1 MSVAAVSVDAAVD
14 APRIAVP
21 LDARVEAPH
30 RTITSG
36 DAGAGAPRIT
46 AAPVDAGVDAM
57 IALGGGDTPRAAA
70 ARADTAVVLVAGK
83 APTKDRTTSASA
95 VRSAARSGGWQ
106 LVETPLTESEVT
118 TILACL
124 KAPQRCLQPPVL
136 RGTSR

>member
-1 MSVAAVSVDAAVD
+1 M
-14 APRIAVP
+14 RRTFP
-21 LDARVEAPH
+21 LLVL
-30 RTITSG
+30 TSLCCL
-36 DAGAGAPRIT
+36 AIGAT
-46 AAPVDAGVDAM
+46 
-57 IALGGGDTPRAAA
+57 A

-124 KAPQRCLQPPVL
+124 RAPHRWACVSPVL
-136 RGTSR
+136 ARKDIQRLIVVAVDP